1 MKAIYAIVPD
11 KEILQILE
19 EDIDEKNLK
28 KTQILIESE
37 VSIVSAGT
45 ELAAFTALSKGVY
58 RKGAWNAYPWRPG
71 YGLVGRVV
79 AAGKGITRF
88 KPGER
93 IFCFGRHAS
102 LQVYDID
109 LTGEMPHCSAFSLD
123 EGIDKIKAVAARM
136 GQVAITA
143 PQISAYHAGDTVA
156 VYGLGTVG
164 NLAAQL
170 FQLGGAKVIC
180 LDPVKG
186 RCETAKAC
194 GLQTALHVKAEEQV
208 EAVMDLTG
216 GKGADTAVDAA
227 GNSRVIRSCLH
238 SVKTYGEVILL
249 GSPRAAFEAN
259 VTDDFNLIHMRSL
272 VVKGA
277 FEWRL
282 PPYPDGT
289 AEHSIAG
296 NLSELLGLITAGKL
310 HTQPLISHV
319 VKPAELQAAYFG
331 LLRDKE
337 NYHGVVVDWQ

>member
-1 MKAIYAIVPD
+1 MKAIYALIPD
-11 KEILQILE
+11 KEIIQILE
-19 EDIDEKNLK
+19 EEIDEKEIDE
-28 KTQILIESE
+28 TQILVKAEA
-37 VSIVSAGT
+37 SIISAGT

-58 RKGAWNAYPWRPG
+58 KKGAWNAYPWRPG
-71 YGLVGRVV
+71 YGLVGRIV

-88 KPGER
+88 KPGNR

-102 LQVYDID
+102 LQVYDINP
-109 LTGEMPHCSAFSLD
+109 TGKTPHKSAFPLD

-143 PQISAYHAGDTVA
+143 PQISSYQEGDTVA

-170 FQLGGAKVIC
+170 YQLGGAKVIC

-194 GLQTALHVKAEEQV
+194 GLKTVLHVKPDEQV
-208 EAVMDLTG
+208 SAVLDLTD
-216 GKGADTAVDAA
+216 GKGAAVAVDAA
-227 GNSRVIRSCLH
+227 GNSRVIRNCLN
-238 SVKTYGEVILL
+238 SVTKYGEVILL
-249 GSPRAAFEAN
+249 GSPRTAYEAN

-282 PPYPDGT
+282 PPYPDGKSQ
-289 AEHSIAG
+289 HSIEG
-296 NLSELLGLITAGKL
+296 NLSELLGLIKADKL
-310 HTQPLISHV
+310 KCHSPVNMS
-319 VKPAELQAAYFG
+319 P
-331 LLRDKE
+331 
-337 NYHGVVVDWQ
+337 